1 MKKSIASLLFIAA
14 AIAVVCV
21 AKTDLHASCNEQP
34 ELRAC
39 TQDQT
44 IHYSGACTMCSCK
57 SYRNS
62 DPRYN
67 SCVCGHNLAWH

>member
-1 MKKSIASLLFIAA
+1 MKKTIASLLFLAA
-14 AIAVVCV
+14 AITVVCV
-21 AKTDLHASCNEQP
+21 AKTDLHAACNDQP

-44 IHYSGACTMCSCK
+44 LNYSGACRMCACQ
-57 SYRNS
+57 SYRAS

-67 SCVCGHNLAWH
+67 ICFCGHNLAWH